1 MNLRAIQIPGEVDIV
16 TIDVDGTLDLWD
28 ITAGFGDNYQPTAS
42 IAEGTS
48 EEVNLLIRAPDIR
61 QVNEDQSFDVVVN
74 IQSSSDQFATAEQLV
89 RINLVNNNDWNDDD
103 QDGILDEYDLCQ
115 FGESGWESTAMTDY
129 DGDGCKDESEDV
141 DDDNDGVEDSLDEC
155 PTGVMNPDRVDADFD
170 GCDDILEDT
179 DIDGDAVLNHED
191 LCPEGAQYWN
201 TFSTDHDG
209 DGCRDMD
216 EDDNDDNDPYLDVYD
231 DCPTGVIGWT
241 GVAYDHDSDGCQ
253 DHEEDARRR

>member
-1 MNLRAIQIPGEVDIV
+1 MWSEDLYDMSLNLEPTETGYVTIQPDQSIEVEMNLRAIQIPGEVDIV

-115 FGESGWESTAMTDY
+115 FGESGWESTCLLYT
-129 DGDGCKDESEDV
+129 SP
-141 DDDNDGVEDSLDEC
+141 S
-155 PTGVMNPDRVDADFD
+155 PRDR
-170 GCDDILEDT
+170 G
-179 DIDGDAVLNHED
+179 
-191 LCPEGAQYWN
+191 
-201 TFSTDHDG
+201 
-209 DGCRDMD
+209 
-216 EDDNDDNDPYLDVYD
+216 
-231 DCPTGVIGWT
+231 
-241 GVAYDHDSDGCQ
+241 
-253 DHEEDARRR
+253 